1 MKRNIKD
8 ISLDK
13 WPETFKS
20 LGLKP
25 YAHKQIFQWLFKKGV
40 TSFDEMTNLS
50 KADRAILEENFYLN
64 SLKLLETLEDKDG
77 TKKFL
82 FELEDGERIET
93 VSIPMEGE
101 RTTLCISSQVGCALG
116 CQFCR
121 TAGMGFIRNLSQ
133 AEIVD
138 QVLAVI
144 SPVIARS
151 ETTKQSPVNSSLTGD
166 CFVATA
172 PRNDNAKSTAIT
184 NIVFMGMGEPLHN
197 YENVKRAIQILADED
212 GPFFARRRITLSTAG
227 VVPGIREMTKDKLGV
242 KLAVSLNATTDEMR
256 REIMPVAKNYSIDD
270 IIEACREYAPPGSRW
285 RTTFEYVLIEEIN
298 DSLDDAKRLVKLLSR
313 LPSKVN
319 LIPYNPF
326 PGSTLKK
333 PKQEV
338 LKNFYNYL
346 YKKGIQVNM
355 RQSKGADILAA
366 CGQLVGK

>member
-1 MKRNIKD
+1 
-8 ISLDK
+8 
-13 WPETFKS
+13 
-20 LGLKP
+20 
-25 YAHKQIFQWLFKKGV
+25 
-40 TSFDEMTNLS
+40 MTNIS

-82 FELEDGERIET
+82 FELEDGERIES
-93 VSIPMEGE
+93 VLIPMEGE
-101 RTTLCISSQVGCALG
+101 RKTICISSQVGCALG

-121 TAGMGFIRNLSQ
+121 TAEMGFIRNLSQ
-133 AEIVD
+133 GEIVD
-138 QVLAVI
+138 QVLAV
-144 SPVIARS
+144 
-151 ETTKQSPVNSSLTGD
+151 GMD
-166 CFVATA
+166 
-172 PRNDNAKSTAIT
+172 IT

-197 YENVKRAIQILADED
+197 YENVKRAIQVLADED

-227 VVPGIREMTKDKLGV
+227 VVPGIRKMTEDRLGV
-242 KLAVSLNATTDEMR
+242 KLAVSLNSTTDEMR
-256 REIMPVAKNYSIDD
+256 REIMPVAENYTIDD
-270 IIEACREYAPPGSRW
+270 IIDACHEYAPPGTRW
-285 RTTFEYVLIEEIN
+285 RTTFEYVLIEDIN

-326 PGSTLKK
+326 PGSKLKK

-338 LKNFYNYL
+338 LKDFYNYL

-366 CGQLVGK
+366 CGQLAGKQ